1 MRALYGS
8 SYRMS
13 ASRMDKLRSCHFGYF
28 MQYGLCAKERAAAGF
43 DAPEIGTFLHYLLEN
58 VNREV
63 KARGGYGAVE
73 RAALR
78 GLVRQ
83 YLEKYSEEQLGGC
96 REKSARFRYLFSRL
110 RTTAY
115 AIVENVADELSQSV
129 RAGLRRKGR
138 AAPGHHHPRG
148 GEYPRRHRQGR
159 PRGRLAQGRKALYP
173 RGGL

>member
-1 MRALYGS
+1 MCIRD
-8 SYRMS
+8 R
-13 ASRMDKLRSCHFGYF
+13 DKLRSCHFGYF
-28 MQYGLCAKERAAAGF
+28 MQYGLCAKERKAAGF

-96 REKSARFRYLFSRL
+96 RAKSRREVGPGGYRSRES
-110 RTTAY
+110 R
-115 AIVENVADELSQSV
+115 DRS
-129 RAGLRRKGR
+129 R
-138 AAPGHHHPRG
+138 
-148 GEYPRRHRQGR
+148 PRRVETGPQVYEFR
-159 PRGRLAQGRKALYP
+159 
-173 RGGL
+173 

>member
-1 MRALYGS
+1 MRRARSFDRGRLSPEAVRALYGS

-28 MQYGLCAKERAAAGF
+28 MQYGLCAKERKVAGF

-96 REKSARFRYLFSRL
+96 REKL
-110 RTTAY
+110 R
-115 AIVENVADELSQSV
+115 Q
-129 RAGLRRKGR
+129 KGR
-138 AAPGHHHPRG
+138 AAPGHHDP
-148 GEYPRRHRQGR
+148 
-159 PRGRLAQGRKALYP
+159 
-173 RGGL
+173 